1 MLYPTKKKKKKK
13 GEFQMG
19 KTEPQESYN
28 MSCNY
33 M

>member
-1 MLYPTKKKKKKK
+1 MLYPTKKKKKT

-33 M
+33 I